1 MNLPESKRKAKSELN
16 RNMLLC
22 FPKTLM
28 NTLCVEFQIMD
39 AKRIWMTWNLWLI
52 WVNTVLLY
60 CALVYTLCTYSM
72 VDLVSLLHHKQNVRA
87 SSVCL
92 SFGHQRYFPYDGM
105 VGRIPYN
112 PKDVS
117 VYVLCRVN

>member
-1 MNLPESKRKAKSELN
+1 MDDLEFMANLGQY
-16 RNMLLC
+16 C
-22 FPKTLM
+22 T
-28 NTLCVEFQIMD
+28 
-39 AKRIWMTWNLWLI
+39 
-52 WVNTVLLY
+52 TVLCISIY
-60 CALVYTLCTYSM
+60 AVYLQCM

-117 VYVLCRVN
+117 VYVLCSEYGESFAPLFVSVG